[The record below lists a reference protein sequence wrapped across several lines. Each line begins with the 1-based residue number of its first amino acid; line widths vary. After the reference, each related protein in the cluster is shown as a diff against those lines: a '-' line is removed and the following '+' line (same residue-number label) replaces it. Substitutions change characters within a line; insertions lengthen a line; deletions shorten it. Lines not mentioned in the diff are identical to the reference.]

1 MRIKRLQRGYT
12 AYLSDHE
19 YAILRR
25 MADRFNIDEEWK
37 DMPSGQRRSWGR
49 RIRHGDFMRTD
60 VDARLTKY

>member
-1 MRIKRLQRGYT
+1 MRVKKLQRGYT

-19 YAILRR
+19 YAILLR

-49 RIRHGDFMRTD
+49 RIRRGAFLR
-60 VDARLTKY
+60 VDEDTRKW